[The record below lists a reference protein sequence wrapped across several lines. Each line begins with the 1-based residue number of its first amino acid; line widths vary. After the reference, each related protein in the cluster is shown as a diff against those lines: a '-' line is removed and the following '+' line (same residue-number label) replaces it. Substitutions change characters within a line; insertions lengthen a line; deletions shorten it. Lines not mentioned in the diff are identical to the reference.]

1 MELTLVSLASAR
13 YEPGVHIDLSITL
26 QQPEVDSDA
35 NSAAY
40 LKVQRL
46 IEQLEWK
53 QGTKTLIVLDRF
65 VGVTD
70 RWIDK
75 WRLRPN
81 NDAFLL
87 VLQAGQILSPYWMTW
102 TAQAL
107 NQYYFDPVS
116 SSATATSVHTGA
128 CVPRA
133 CFLLYCVDAHCAF
146 FLMCICSVHVR
157 SATDGHLTGAPAEH
171 RR

>member
-13 YEPGVHIDLSITL
+13 YESGVYVDLSITL

-116 SSATATSVHTGA
+116 VICSSVASAA
-128 CVPRA
+128 AAIARAKARA
-133 CFLLYCVDAHCAF
+133 CLVPDFLCLFC
-146 FLMCICSVHVR
+146 
-157 SATDGHLTGAPAEH
+157 
-171 RR
+171 